1 VFDSRQQQA
10 FIMRTHL
17 LLLVLLGC
25 SSGISAT
32 DGLRPWKDY
41 RTILWMGGSV
51 QKNKERWPVMF
62 ERLRELGIN
71 TTMVGRDDDPKP
83 FIDAGFGYYVENVI
97 NKGLCLK
104 FSSSVTNW
112 SKFIDEWSKTR
123 DEKAFVRDYSFDDS
137 AWRESVFDVMRKA
150 ARHHAPFGPVAYDL
164 RDELSVTISANPF
177 DYDFSPT
184 ALAGF
189 REWLKTQYPSL
200 AALNEQWE
208 TDFPSWDAV
217 MPFSTDRIKAR
228 MVTGER
234 MPKGPPDWSK
244 LKEVKFDP
252 AQAGKN
258 PTRWNFSP
266 WCDHRTY
273 MDISLARTLDGLRK
287 EAHKLDPQTPVG
299 IEGTQMPHA
308 FGGYDL
314 WRLSQAVDWM
324 EPYDVCNSREI
335 LASFMPGKP
344 IMSTVFEN
352 DTNAAQRRLWHLLLL
367 GDRGCVVWWSE
378 DAIDWTKPD
387 LPLTAKGQALAP
399 VLKQMTSP
407 LAKLFMLAEKE
418 YDPIA
423 IHYSQ
428 PSIQIAWLL
437 ESTVDGKTWPRR
449 FSSFEG
455 THNKHAQVRNGW
467 LKTLQDCG
475 FTPRFVSSHELGS
488 VNKKGNPTR
497 SIILPESSAV
507 SVPELQALQRLAANP
522 DCTVIKS
529 GLTGLFDEHGRPRTT
544 TDAWLIEFKD
554 RLDGT
559 FASTNPPHV
568 GDFHNTVSFVLP
580 DIKAPSRARSEFV
593 GDYPSLRL
601 QSDRQLPD
609 SWVSHMA
616 AHLSRTQLRAAVR
629 IPPSARVL
637 THRYKLGTSR
647 LLAFERNIEWK
658 MSENLKQAGGNAEL
672 EKPVTF
678 TAEWDEAAEVVD
690 LWTGKRLGRT
700 KKIEVNLDPWRPS
713 FYALLSAPVEG
724 DIVAELLRASAVA
737 K

>member
-1 VFDSRQQQA
+1 
-10 FIMRTHL
+10 MRPFL
-17 LLLVLLGC
+17 LLLTLVSCEPLV
-25 SSGISAT
+25 A
-32 DGLRPWKDY
+32 DGPRPWNDY

-62 ERLRELGIN
+62 DRLREMGIN
-71 TTMVGRDDDPKP
+71 TAMVGRDDDPKP
-83 FIDAGFGYYVENVI
+83 YIDAGFGYYVENII

-123 DEKAFVRDYSFDDS
+123 DEKGFVRDYSFDDS

-189 REWLKTQYPSL
+189 RVWLKTQYASL
-200 AALNEQWE
+200 EKLNEQWE

-217 MPFSTDRIKAR
+217 MPLSTDRIKAR
-228 MVTGER
+228 VVTGER

-244 LKEVKFDP
+244 LKDVKFDP

-273 MDISLARTLDGLRK
+273 MDISLARTLDDLRK
-287 EAHKLDPQTPVG
+287 EARKLDPQTPVG
-299 IEGTQMPHA
+299 IEGTQMASA

-314 WRLSQAVDWM
+314 WRLSQSVDWM

-344 IMSTVFEN
+344 MMSTVFEN

-367 GDRGCVVWWSE
+367 GDRGCIVWWSE

-407 LAKLFMLAEKE
+407 LAQLFMLAEKE

-428 PSIQIAWLL
+428 PSIQVAWLL
-437 ESTVDGKTWPRR
+437 ESTADGKTWPRR
-449 FSSFEG
+449 FSSFEA
-455 THNKHAQVRNGW
+455 THNRHAQVRNGW
-467 LKTLQDCG
+467 LKLLQDAG
-475 FTPRFVSSHELGS
+475 YSPHFVTGDQIARGELLTAECKIF
-488 VNKKGNPTR
+488 V
-497 SIILPESSAV
+497 LPESSAV
-507 SVPELQALQRLAANP
+507 GEGEYRNLFLWR
-522 DCTVIKS
+522 D
-529 GLTGLFDEHGRPRTT
+529 LTHGGGLFATEGCVGRFDQRGKMRSDFEASHISAGVLRTDSD
-544 TDAWLIEFKD
+544 DASLSQIGFLGRRD
-554 RLDGT
+554 PFDPNSP
-559 FASTNPPHV
+559 FARSISTN
-568 GDFHNTVSFVLP
+568 S
-580 DIKAPSRARSEFV
+580 
-593 GDYPSLRL
+593 
-601 QSDRQLPD
+601 
-609 SWVSHMA
+609 VSHYSA
-616 AHLSRTQLRAAVR
+616 SRLSKLRDDELVGRATRVFETKLSPPVR

-658 MSENLKQAGGNAEL
+658 MSEELKQAGGNAEL

-678 TAEWDEAAEVVD
+678 AAEWDEAEEVVD
-690 LWTGKRLGRT
+690 LWTGKRLGKT
-700 KKIEVNLDPWRPS
+700 NKIEVNLDPWRPS
-713 FYALLSAPVEG
+713 LYALLPAPMDGDVIAQLLESARPK
-724 DIVAELLRASAVA
+724 SAA
-737 K
+737 Q